1 MAVAG
6 DSAGGNLALA
16 VTGHLHSGAVEGA
29 TFRAAKLALIY
40 PVVQALDFNLP
51 AYHENAHELI
61 LTRYNMARYW
71 YYYITGNTDDKL
83 IAKMLNNSHASEATR
98 QKAKEVLWGKISGAM
113 SSYGKDGAVDKEAVA
128 ALAPGT
134 NDPLVSP
141 ILFSDDVLRQLPPVY
156 LLACRF
162 DVLRDEAF
170 ALANR
175 LVEAKVLSKIQ
186 YSEHYHGVLSAV
198 EFNEPESIK
207 MLEDLISFLEKL

>member
-40 PVVQALDFNLP
+40 PALQALDFNLP
-51 AYHENAHELI
+51 AFHDNAHELI

-98 QKAKEVLWGKISGAM
+98 EKAKELLWTKIPGAM
-113 SSYGKDGAVDKEAVA
+113 NSYGKDGVVDKEAVA

-134 NDPLVSP
+134 TDPLVSP
-141 ILFSDDVLRQLPPVY
+141 ILFSDEVLRQLPPVY
-156 LLACRF
+156 LALCEY
-162 DVLRDEAF
+162 DVLRDEAT

-175 LVEAKVLSKIQ
+175 LAKLGVPPKIQ
-186 YSEHYHGVLSAV
+186 YSKHYHGVLSAV
-198 EFNEPESIK
+198 EFNEPESIR
-207 MLEDLISFLEKL
+207 MLEDLLSFLEKL